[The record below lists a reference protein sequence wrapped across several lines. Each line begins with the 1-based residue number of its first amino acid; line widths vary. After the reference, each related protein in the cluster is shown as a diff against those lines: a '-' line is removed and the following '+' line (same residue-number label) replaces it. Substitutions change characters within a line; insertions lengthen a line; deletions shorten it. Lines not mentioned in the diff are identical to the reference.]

1 MTMMRVKLTKR
12 LIEGQTDEAFTLND
26 GEVLG
31 FRARRQTKAGA
42 VAFELRY
49 RVDGRERLLKLGKWG
64 ALTVEQARDL
74 ARKHLGKV
82 ADGADP
88 QADKAAKR
96 LADADAVTVAD
107 AVRLYVEHGPTDKPD
122 KRASSWSADKT
133 AFNRHLVPM
142 LGKRRLESITTIDL
156 AKWQSDVAVGKTAKQ
171 EKMGVRGL
179 ARVTGGKGAAT
190 RGMLAVSAM
199 LAWCVKR
206 KLLRDNPARDVVR
219 YQSGGND
226 RYLSEA
232 EGANLW
238 QAVADLE
245 AERALSPAQTM
256 IFRLL
261 ALTGARRGEIVGLR
275 WSEVD
280 LKRGLLLLPP
290 LRHKSGKAAKPKAIP
305 IPAAALALLTAWPR
319 VPSAG
324 PGKDWLFPKAD
335 GSGPIE
341 PPKRAWAKVTEKAG
355 LTGLRMHDLRHTVA
369 SWAVGQGVSL
379 PIVGKLLGHASAAT
393 TQRYAHLSVN
403 AGADV
408 LEAVAGI
415 YGANAK
421 GQGLQDLDRVPAKIA
436 KIAKIGGA

>member
-1 MTMMRVKLTKR
+1 MPAPRVKLIKQM
-12 LIEGQTDEAFTLND
+12 LDGQGGKAFTLND

-31 FRARRQTKAGA
+31 FRARRQTEGGA

-64 ALTVEQARDL
+64 ALTVEQARKL
-74 ARKHLGKV
+74 ARKHAGKV

-88 QADKAAKR
+88 QAEKTAKR
-96 LADADAVTVAD
+96 LADADTITVAD
-107 AVRLYVEHGPTDKPD
+107 AVRLYLEHGPTDKPD
-122 KRASSWSADKT
+122 KRESSWARDRI
-133 AFNRHLVPM
+133 AFDRHLVPM
-142 LGKRRLESITTIDL
+142 LGKRRLETLTTVDL
-156 AKWQSDVAVGKTAKQ
+156 AKWQSDVAAGKTAKR
-171 EKMGVRGL
+171 EKTGVRGL
-179 ARVTGGKGAAT
+179 ARITGGKGTAA

-206 KLLRDNPARDVVR
+206 KLLADNPAQDVVR
-219 YQSGGND
+219 YQTGGND
-226 RYLSEA
+226 RFLSEV
-232 EGANLW
+232 EGASLW

-245 AERALSPAQTM
+245 VERALSPAQAM

-280 LKRGLLLLPP
+280 LKRRLLLLPP
-290 LRHKSGKAAKPKAIP
+290 IRHKSGKAAKPKAIP
-305 IPAAALALLTAWPR
+305 IPGAAIALLSAWPR
-319 VPSAG
+319 AVAAG
-324 PGKDWLFPKAD
+324 PGKDWLFPKVD

-341 PPKRAWAKVTEKAG
+341 PPKRAWAKVTDRAG

-369 SWAVGQGVSL
+369 SWAVGRGVSL
-379 PIVGKLLGHASAAT
+379 PTIAKLLGHANTAT
-393 TQRYAHLSVN
+393 TQRYAHLGAD

-415 YGANAK
+415 YQAGDA
-421 GQGLQDLDRVPAKIA
+421 GGVVDFDKIA
-436 KIAKIGGA
+436 NDGGL

>member
-1 MTMMRVKLTKR
+1 MAAPRMNLTKR
-12 LIEGQTDEAFTLND
+12 LLDGQGAEAFTLND
-26 GEVLG
+26 GEVQG
-31 FRARRQTKAGA
+31 FRARRQTEGGA

-74 ARKHLGKV
+74 ARKHMGKV

-96 LADADAVTVAD
+96 LADADAMTVAD

-122 KRASSWSADKT
+122 KRASSWAADKT

-142 LGKRRLESITTIDL
+142 LGKRRLESLTTIDL
-156 AKWQSDVAVGKTAKQ
+156 TKWQSDVASGKTAKQ

-199 LAWCVKR
+199 LSWCVKR

-219 YQSGGND
+219 YQTGGHD
-226 RYLSEA
+226 RFLSED
-232 EGANLW
+232 EGARLW

-245 AERALSPAQTM
+245 TEQALSPAQAM

-275 WSEVD
+275 WGEVD
-280 LKRGLLLLPP
+280 LKRKLLLLPP

-305 IPAAALALLTAWPR
+305 IPGAAIALLSSWPR
-319 VPSAG
+319 VVGVG
-324 PGKDWLFPKAD
+324 PGKDWLFAKAD

-341 PPKRAWAKVTEKAG
+341 PPKRAWAKVTDRAG
-355 LTGLRMHDLRHTVA
+355 LSGLRMHDLRHTVA
-369 SWAVGQGVSL
+369 SWAVGRGISL
-379 PIVGKLLGHASAAT
+379 PVVAKLLGHANTQS
-393 TQRYAHLSVN
+393 TQRYAHLGID

-415 YGANAK
+415 YQAVDAGAV
-421 GQGLQDLDRVPAKIA
+421 DLGKVANDRAR
-436 KIAKIGGA
+436 